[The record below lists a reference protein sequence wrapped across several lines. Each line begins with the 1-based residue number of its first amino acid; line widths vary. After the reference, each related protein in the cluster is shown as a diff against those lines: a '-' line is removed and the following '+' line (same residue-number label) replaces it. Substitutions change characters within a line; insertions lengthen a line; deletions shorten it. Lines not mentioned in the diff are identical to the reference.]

1 MALTKV
7 KTYFT
12 KMVSVQF
19 PSGTDIGKG
28 NLWAL
33 KEALQYGSGG
43 VKGGP
48 GAWTV
53 VGSCD
58 GTTYGMDGVDR
69 LTDYTKFI
77 AHATTAHSW
86 IILQQ
91 PAMGLAPGYYQ
102 LLIDLKVASHSYANF
117 AVSFSVGFSGG
128 TTIVRPTASDE
139 ATWLNTNHTSS
150 NLYAPYTVGVN
161 CVKSTDGEV
170 TRVFFSQAGAV
181 DSSLWPPTVLLLMEK
196 AKDPVSWWANPCV
209 FAVGY
214 PYSYAVWQW
223 YSHGSSTAVEPL
235 KARVG
240 TTPITARFTAEGT
253 GISGIG
259 PGGFYYGWIINK
271 APLQRPDFNGEWVVS
286 PAGIISC
293 STVMRGRLG
302 EFFDLWLAPQ
312 SMPLGEYIASTGGGE
327 RQFIN
332 LYNMIVPWDGTHL
345 MLP

>member
-1 MALTKV
+1 MALTAI

-12 KMVSVQF
+12 KMVSVSF
-19 PSGTDIGKG
+19 SSETGNARG

-33 KEALQYGSGG
+33 KESLLYGSGG
-43 VKGGP
+43 IKGGP
-48 GAWTV
+48 GAWEV
-53 VGSCD
+53 MGSCD
-58 GTTYGMDGVDR
+58 GSTYGMDGVDR
-69 LTDYTKFI
+69 WTDYNKII
-77 AHATTAHSW
+77 ASTTAAHSW
-86 IILQQ
+86 IILRQ

-102 LLIDLKVASHSYANF
+102 LLIDMKVTTALYANLVASFSAGF
-117 AVSFSVGFSGG
+117 AGG

-139 ATWLNTNHTSS
+139 VTWLNVWHTST
-150 NLYAPYTVGVN
+150 NQFLPYTVGVN

-170 TRVFFSQAGAV
+170 TRVFFSQGGGIEV
-181 DSSLWPPTVLLLMEK
+181 GRWPPLALIFMEK
-196 AKDPVSWWANPCV
+196 VKNPVSWWPNPCLFSV
-209 FAVGY
+209 ATGYSQTMWAWFAGEVG
-214 PYSYAVWQW
+214 
-223 YSHGSSTAVEPL
+223 GDPL
-235 KARVG
+235 RTRIGA
-240 TTPITARFTAEGT
+240 TPITARFTAEGT